1 MTREPLLSATKLESH
16 GWTRIGAT
24 DSTERRSVWM
34 RLTYRDDAPRGRD
47 GLPFVE
53 TSETVAKIEIRAGRE
68 GDDLY
73 AVFGPSNPQ
82 FAEILDVFLTARYVV
97 QS

>member
-1 MTREPLLSATKLESH
+1 MPEPLLSATKKWSH

-24 DSTERRSVWM
+24 DSTGRRSVWM

-47 GLPFVE
+47 GLPLVD

-68 GDDLY
+68 GGDVY

-82 FAEILDVFLTARYVV
+82 FAEILDVLLAARWAV